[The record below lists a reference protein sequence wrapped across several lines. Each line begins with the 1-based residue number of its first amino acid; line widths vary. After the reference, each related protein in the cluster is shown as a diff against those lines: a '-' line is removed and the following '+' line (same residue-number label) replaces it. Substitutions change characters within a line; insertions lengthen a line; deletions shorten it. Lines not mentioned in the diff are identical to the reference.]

1 MTFAELIDALE
12 ARAALAPSRL
22 KDCRTSLR
30 YLALA
35 LGYKTLDQC
44 PVDDARQKTEK
55 WKAALETHFQALADQ
70 GRQISGLTRRNTRS
84 NLRAIFRQAEAHGL
98 LAAPLPPRL
107 LTKPLHRVFA
117 RQQRETAPYQS
128 TYRPQTGPRRFGL
141 PPAQWPPDI
150 QAGWRAYTTECGHRE
165 TTLQGYRTCLAT
177 YLGYL
182 ANVCG
187 KTPVWEDLFDR
198 AQLREFV
205 RWHGARLGQHHTT
218 QGRNVVIVIAAMAK
232 VLHHEHA
239 RALADFRN
247 TLKKPAP
254 THDKRHHWVSLAQLE
269 AVATALLADG
279 RLPVVPHGHHAE
291 HPGAKRASRFQCGL
305 MLKILVRIPL
315 RQRNLRELRLGH
327 NLYQDTQT
335 GHWHLHFR
343 GDELKIG
350 NRGQKVNEYHVNLTD
365 DTTELVPVL
374 EEFLG
379 AYRPLLPGA
388 QQSPFLFLTRAGK
401 PFTVHTLGVQLKTAV
416 AMRTGIRF
424 YPHLVRSVWA
434 TTAVGKKEEPATIA
448 TALGDTV
455 KTVMASYYA
464 FDEKDQRAKAKSFVA
479 AELRT
484 G

>member
-12 ARAALAPSRL
+12 TRAALKASRM

-30 YLALA
+30 YLASA
-35 LGYKTLDQC
+35 LGYSSLEEC
-44 PVDDARQKTEK
+44 PVEDACRDPAT
-55 WKAALETHFQALADQ
+55 WTGALETHFQALTDQ
-70 GRQISGLTRRNTRS
+70 GRAISALTRRNTR
-84 NLRAIFRQAEAHGL
+84 NNCRAIFRQAEAHGL
-98 LAAPLPPRL
+98 LQAPLPLRL
-107 LTKPLHRVFA
+107 LARPLHRVFA
-117 RQQRETAPYQS
+117 HHHRETAPYQS

-141 PPAQWPPDI
+141 TQAQWPPDI
-150 QAGWRAYTTECGHRE
+150 QAGWRDYTTECGHRE
-165 TTLQGYRTCLAT
+165 TTLQGYRACLGT

-182 ANVCG
+182 VHVCG
-187 KTPVWEDLFDR
+187 RAPVWGDLFDR

-305 MLKILVRIPL
+305 ILKILVRIPL
-315 RQRNLRELRLGH
+315 RQRNIREIRLGH

-350 NRGQKVNEYHVNLTD
+350 TRGQKVNEYHVNLTD
-365 DTTELVPVL
+365 DTTGLVPVL
-374 EEFLG
+374 EEFLDV
-379 AYRPLLPGA
+379 YRPLLPGA
-388 QQSPFLFLTRAGK
+388 QQSPFLFLTRVGK
-401 PFTVHTLGVQLKTAV
+401 PFSAGALGVQLKTAV

-424 YPHLVRSVWA
+424 YPHLVRSIWA
-434 TTAVGKKEEPATIA
+434 TTAIAKKAEPATIA
-448 TALGDTV
+448 VALGDTV
-455 KTVMASYYA
+455 QTVMSTYY
-464 FDEKDQRAKAKSFVA
+464 DVDTKDQRTKAKAFLD